1 MKKIILIIVVFCNL
15 GLIAQTKNIWKA
27 HKLNDENIIVYK
39 GALRASFPKQFL
51 LFDLDITPLR
61 QALFSIVDNAA
72 TKKTTVSLPNAD
84 GQIEAFEVNEAS
96 NFEPDLQ
103 ARFPEI
109 RAFSGRGLTDRYA
122 TLKLSI
128 SPQGIQTMIFRTDKP
143 TEFIEAY
150 SNDKTIYAVFKSQR
164 DKGNLSWSCFT
175 NDEKLFF
182 EETDKK
188 INKVLGNNGQ
198 LKTMRLAQSC
208 NGEYSNYFGATSAA
222 QVALVLAAFNATLTR
237 GNGCYEKDLGLH
249 LNLVSSSTNVIYY
262 NPTSDPYSALRN
274 WNTELQKALNT
285 TLTGTGTSLANNNAA
300 YDIGHMFGASGGGG
314 SAGCIG
320 CVCVG
325 GSVAGTG
332 STKGRGIT
340 SPADGVPMGDNFD
353 IDYVVHEIG
362 HQLGGNHT
370 FSFSNEGAGVN
381 KEVGSGITIMAYAGI
396 TPYDLTNHSIDIF
409 HQTSIEQIQANLAT
423 RSCPVTTNIS
433 AANATP
439 VANAGADYTIPIS
452 TPFALIGSGTDANIE
467 DALTYCWEQNDDGES
482 SIDDASTAFVD
493 KAIGPNFLSW
503 SPTASAT
510 RVCPKMETVLINAQ
524 TTSQVRG
531 DAGKMS
537 EALSSINRTLNFRLT
552 VRDNCPYSS
561 AVPLKVGQTAF
572 DDMVVTVSTA
582 SSPFTVTSQN
592 TTGISYA
599 GLTTQTVTW
608 NAGNTAAAPFN
619 AANVKISLSTDNFN
633 FPTVLIASTA
643 NDGSET
649 VTIPNGINATS
660 CRIKVE
666 AIGNIFFNVN
676 TTTFAITPSLST
688 ENFDLA
694 DFSLFPNPNKGTFT
708 VKFNS
713 NSSNDINIAIHDIQG
728 RLILDKKYNNT
739 GIFNQE
745 IQLNNAQA
753 GVYLVTTQDG
763 DKKVVKRIIVQ

>member
-1 MKKIILIIVVFCNL
+1 MKKIILIIVIFCNL
-15 GLIAQTKNIWKA
+15 GLIAQTKNIWKS
-27 HKLNDENIIVYK
+27 HKLNDENITIYK

-51 LFDLDITPLR
+51 LFDLDITTLR
-61 QALFSIVDNAA
+61 QDLFAIVDNA
-72 TKKTTVSLPNAD
+72 TTKTTTISLPNAD

-150 SNDKTIYAVFKSQR
+150 SDDKTIYAVFKSQR

-249 LNLVSSSTNVIYY
+249 LNLVNSTTNVIYY
-262 NPTSDPYSALRN
+262 NRTNDPYSSLSN

-285 TLTGTGTSLANNNAA
+285 TLTGVGTSLANNNAA

-314 SAGCIG
+314 NAGCIG

-381 KEVGSGITIMAYAGI
+381 KEVGSGITIMGYAGI

-467 DALTYCWEQNDDGES
+467 DALTYCWEQNDDGDS

-561 AVPLKVGQTAF
+561 VAPLKVGQTAF

-608 NAGNTAAAPFN
+608 NAGNTTAAPFN
-619 AANVKISLSTDNFN
+619 VANVKISLSTDNFN
-633 FPTVLIASTA
+633 FPTVLIASTP
-643 NDGSET
+643 NDGTET
-649 VTIPNGINATS
+649 VIIPNGINATS

>member
-1 MKKIILIIVVFCNL
+1 MKKIILIIVIFCNL
-15 GLIAQTKNIWKA
+15 GLIAQTKNIWKS
-27 HKLNDENIIVYK
+27 HKLNDENITIYK

-51 LFDLDITPLR
+51 LFDLDITTLR
-61 QALFSIVDNAA
+61 QDLFAIVDNA
-72 TKKTTVSLPNAD
+72 TTKTTTISLPNAD

-164 DKGNLSWSCFT
+164 DKGNLSWSCST

-249 LNLVSSSTNVIYY
+249 LNLVNSTTNVIYY
-262 NPTSDPYSALRN
+262 NRTTDPYSSLSN

-285 TLTGTGTSLANNNAA
+285 TLTGVGTSLANNNAA

-325 GSVAGTG
+325 GVAAGTG
-332 STKGRGIT
+332 ATKGRGKT

-381 KEVGSGITIMAYAGI
+381 KEVGSGITIMGYAGI
-396 TPYDLTNHSIDIF
+396 TDFDLTNHSIDIF

-467 DALTYCWEQNDDGES
+467 DALTYCWEQNDDGDS

-561 AVPLKVGQTAF
+561 VAPLKVGQTAF

-608 NAGNTAAAPFN
+608 NAGNTTAAPFN
-619 AANVKISLSTDNFN
+619 VANVKISLSTDNFN
-633 FPTVLIASTA
+633 FPTVLIASTP
-643 NDGSET
+643 NDGTET
-649 VTIPNGINATS
+649 VIIPNGINATS